1 MTKMTWNWPIGWPR
15 VNIQA
20 VEWNFERLGIPSR
33 KIGRPI
39 EGGPNT
45 PAGCQPA
52 DCESADVCD
61 PFLGLCL
68 GCGSR
73 LCWKLEHRC
82 FLPFKHVRQEHDLPI
97 WKLQRI
103 MMGSRVV
110 LIDLPEDRRR
120 MGDHIRLPAKQ
131 HTWAAHYRLGKGEL
145 RSRKNAHRRV
155 GIFRRSEPA
164 SAGIEVLGCQF
175 VANFCRP

>member
-1 MTKMTWNWPIGWPR
+1 MTKMTWNWPIGWPTG
-15 VNIQA
+15 NIQA
-20 VEWNFERLGIPSR
+20 VEWNSERLGIPSG

-39 EGGPNT
+39 EGGSNT
-45 PAGCQPA
+45 PADCEPA
-52 DCESADVCD
+52 DCESAEVCD

-73 LCWKLEHRC
+73 LYWKLEHRC

-131 HTWAAHYRLGKGEL
+131 HTWAAHT
-145 RSRKNAHRRV
+145 S
-155 GIFRRSEPA
+155 SA
-164 SAGIEVLGCQF
+164 SVS
-175 VANFCRP
+175 

>member
-1 MTKMTWNWPIGWPR
+1 MAFARLFPIDATDTAAPH
-15 VNIQA
+15 VPMI
-20 VEWNFERLGIPSR
+20 
-33 KIGRPI
+33 
-39 EGGPNT
+39 GGPNT
-45 PAGCQPA
+45 LAG
-52 DCESADVCD
+52 CESADVRD
-61 PFLGLCL
+61 PLLSLCL
-68 GCGSR
+68 GCGNR

-82 FLPFKHVRQEHDLPI
+82 FLPFKHVRQEHDLPV

-145 RSRKNAHRRV
+145 RSRKNANRHV

-164 SAGIEVLGCQF
+164 SSSIEVVGSQL
-175 VANFCRP
+175 VANFGRP

>member
-82 FLPFKHVRQEHDLPI
+82 FLPFKHVRSLMRQ
-97 WKLQRI
+97 KRI
-103 MMGSRVV
+103 
-110 LIDLPEDRRR
+110 
-120 MGDHIRLPAKQ
+120 GDHQHCIGPAFGLLAEMPHQ
-131 HTWAAHYRLGKGEL
+131 VR
-145 RSRKNAHRRV
+145 
-155 GIFRRSEPA
+155 
-164 SAGIEVLGCQF
+164 
-175 VANFCRP
+175 

>member
-1 MTKMTWNWPIGWPR
+1 MI
-15 VNIQA
+15 
-20 VEWNFERLGIPSR
+20 
-33 KIGRPI
+33 
-39 EGGPNT
+39 GGPNT
-45 PAGCQPA
+45 LAGG
-52 DCESADVCD
+52 ESADVRD
-61 PFLGLCL
+61 PLLSLCL

-82 FLPFKHVRQEHDLPI
+82 FLPFKHVRQEHDLPV

-145 RSRKNAHRRV
+145 RSRKNANRRV

-164 SAGIEVLGCQF
+164 SSSIEVVGSQLVDQPWRDVTLRSASYNRTC
-175 VANFCRP
+175 